1 MNNPAILAALSNRR
15 VFILYRLIPRENGKT
30 DKVPSHPTTGVAAP
44 HEPHKNGI
52 DSQDPANWMLPD
64 EALTWAELWNLQ
76 RPPGVTGYGVGLV
89 IHPDSKFFFLDLDSC
104 REGAG
109 WQPHAVA
116 FLERFP
122 RAMREVSV
130 SGGGLHV
137 FGSYAGERPLHRVK
151 NKDYHAELY
160 TGGRFAALGTDG
172 GGDIFADCTAELTS
186 FAEQFFP
193 AREDREGSD
202 EWTTAPVSAWKGP
215 EDDDELLRRAM
226 RSHGANSAFNGRASF
241 AELWNADP
249 EALARSFPSVTGQ
262 AYDGSSADLA
272 LVNHLSFWTGS
283 NAERMLRLMMRDD
296 CKLRRDKWSRVDN
309 YLQPTILRAC
319 ADQTEWYSGPRNE
332 PPPPNPSIFADPPS
346 ATTMHGVAGTVADL
360 TAYVN
365 AERPSITVDTT
376 GTVVPTGT
384 GVPPPP
390 SPTSM
395 LPSTQAPHVLT
406 LDGKNHYES
415 SLPNV
420 IHVLALQKL
429 ALLGFDTFHGQIM
442 ISAASGPLDWHPL
455 KDSDMVR
462 LREALER
469 QNFAAVSAAMMR
481 DSLQVVAERNSYDSA
496 VTWLNGLQWD
506 GVPRIDTF
514 LSAYCGAA
522 DDEYTRAVSR
532 YIWTGL
538 PARVFEPGCQLDM
551 VVALQST
558 QGTRKS
564 SGLQALAPAPEYFTD
579 GLDLGRD
586 DDNFKRM
593 IQGKI
598 VVEIAELAGV
608 GKAEV
613 EYIKR
618 IITRRVEEWV
628 EKWKTLPTRYLRRCM
643 LFASTN
649 SKRFLPQDETGQ
661 RRWLPV
667 EIIALVDTLILRD
680 RDQLW
685 AEGAVRWH
693 ARKNAGEH
701 GVDWREAES
710 LAKGR
715 HAAYEQGDPWDK
727 KIEQWLD
734 TALEIP
740 GQTLRPAPRTQP
752 LHISEVLEG
761 ALGLEPARIDRKS
774 ELRAANVLRALGYTK
789 RSVRLAAH
797 KNPVERWVAPDFDRA

>member
-1 MNNPAILAALSNRR
+1 VNNKSLLAALSNRR
-15 VFILYRLIPRENGKT
+15 IFILYRLVAGEDGKT
-30 DKVPSHPTTGVAAP
+30 DKVPCDPRSGG
-44 HEPHKNGI
+44 NI
-52 DSQDPANWMLPD
+52 DSQNPANWLLPD
-64 EALTWAELWNLQ
+64 DALEAVDVWTLSGFTFPTL
-76 RPPGVTGYGVGLV
+76 GYGVGLV
-89 IHPDSKFFFLDLDSC
+89 IHPDTKFFFLDLDSC

-116 FLERFP
+116 FLARFP
-122 RAMREVSV
+122 RAAREVSV
-130 SGGGLHV
+130 SGTGLHV

-172 GGDIFADCTAELTS
+172 GGDIFADCTAELLS

-193 AREDREGSD
+193 PRAENEDAQG
-202 EWTTAPVSAWKGP
+202 WTTGPVAAWKGP

-226 RSHGANSAFNGRASF
+226 RSHGANAAFNGRASF
-241 AELWNADP
+241 ADLWTGNLD
-249 EALARSFPSVTGQ
+249 ALVKSFPSSSGHG

-283 NAERMLRLMMRDD
+283 NSERMLRLMMRDD
-296 CKLRRDKWSRVDN
+296 CKLRRDKWARVDN
-309 YLQPTILRAC
+309 YLVPTILRAC
-319 ADQTEWYSGPRNE
+319 VDQTEWYSGPKTQ
-332 PPPPNPSIFADPPS
+332 PPPPGPSIFANEPSVPAPPEQPP
-346 ATTMHGVAGTVADL
+346 A
-360 TAYVN
+360 
-365 AERPSITVDTT
+365 ITIDAA
-376 GTVVPTGT
+376 GTVVPAGT

-390 SPTSM
+390 TPTSM

-406 LDGKNHYES
+406 LDSRNHYES

-420 IHVLALQKL
+420 IHVLGLQKL

-442 ISAASGPLDWHPL
+442 ISSAVGPLDWHPL

-496 VTWLNGLQWD
+496 VTWLNGLTWD
-506 GVPRIDTF
+506 GVPRIDNF
-514 LSAYCGAA
+514 LAAYCGAV

-551 VVALQST
+551 VVAFQSI

-564 SGLQALAPAPEYFTD
+564 SGLQALAPAAEYFTD
-579 GLDLGRD
+579 GLDLARD

-598 VVEIAELAGV
+598 VVEIAELAGI

-649 SKRFLPQDETGQ
+649 NKRFLPQDETGQ

-667 EIIALVDTLILRD
+667 EIIALVDELILRD

-685 AEGAVRWH
+685 AEGAARWRD
-693 ARKNAGEH
+693 RKNAGEH
-701 GVDWREAES
+701 GVDWHDAER

-715 HAAYEQGDPWDK
+715 HAAYEQSDPWDNL
-727 KIEQWLD
+727 IESWLD
-734 TALEIP
+734 KALEIP

-752 LHISEVLEG
+752 LHVADVLEG
-761 ALGLEPARIDRKS
+761 AIGLEPARIDRKS
-774 ELRAANVLRALGYTK
+774 ELRCANVLRGLGYTK
-789 RSVRLAAH
+789 RSVRLVAH
-797 KNPVERWVAPDFDRA
+797 KHPVERWVAPDFDRA